1 MVAESPS
8 LSIAQ
13 IRRLADDLAQS
24 LWPLWQGW
32 PTLRQFKLR
41 DEAPL
46 AGMLVPA
53 IAAFAGRL
61 MTLTP
66 SPEQLAQLPA
76 ALGVFFA
83 DPDTAAALDRYA
95 AGQSEATDELLER
108 LLAAGLNGGLP
119 LRVYFGVA
127 LDTLLAAVEA
137 SLWREPPGPS
147 LEQGEETPPPPT
159 LFGDVS
165 PYLYA
170 DVKRFVVAYYDGGL
184 GRLELGRALAANG
197 ATVIY
202 EWEPAPMA
210 GESPGEL
217 AESAGPEE
225 GWASAEPDEPLESIG
240 DLAAESGGGAGGE
253 EPPAPP
259 AIVEP
264 LPPPPPPP
272 SRPAP
277 KPLTPEPT
285 APAETLVPLRLD
297 AALPARVVVGRAFD
311 LAVAVRRPESPPLA
325 PDDLARRESA
335 GFEAAWPAAAAF
347 IRLRLQ
353 VAAPECDI
361 LGGDSRDVRLPAGG
375 DGPPVYFQLT
385 PHRAGP
391 LSVVITVYQATD
403 WAGSTRLR
411 TEAGDEEPRGALAM
425 TVASAPL
432 ADAATQLVALRRAL
446 DDGYNDSELRDLC
459 FELGIDYEELSGD
472 NQSAKAREL
481 VLYAQRHN
489 LTAKLVEHVMRDR
502 PHLLIA
508 G

>member
-1 MVAESPS
+1 MDAINSR
-8 LSIAQ
+8 Q
-13 IRRLADDLAQS
+13 IEQWADILAQY
-24 LWPLWQGW
+24 LWPLLQGR
-32 PTLRQFKLR
+32 PTLRQFNMR

-46 AGMLVPA
+46 AGLLVPA

-76 ALGVFFA
+76 ALGAFFA

-95 AGQSEATDELLER
+95 AGQTEAADELLEG

-119 LRVYFGVA
+119 LRVYFSVA
-127 LDTLLAAVEA
+127 LDTLLAVAEA
-137 SLWREPPGPS
+137 SLWREPPGPP
-147 LEQGEETPPPPT
+147 LEQGEEPPSLPE
-159 LFGDVS
+159 LFGYVS

-170 DVKRFVVAYYDGGL
+170 DARRFVVAYDDGGL
-184 GRLELGRALAANG
+184 SRIELGRAVAADG
-197 ATVIY
+197 QTVIY

-210 GESPGEL
+210 GGPPEEL
-217 AESAGPEE
+217 AVSAGPDE
-225 GWASAEPDEPLESIG
+225 GWTGAEPGNPLESVG
-240 DLAAESGGGAGGE
+240 ETGSGNGTGE
-253 EPPAPP
+253 REEPPTPTAPPAVSEPEPLLPPAPP
-259 AIVEP
+259 P
-264 LPPPPPPP
+264 
-272 SRPAP
+272 PAP
-277 KPLTPEPT
+277 TEG
-285 APAETLVPLRLD
+285 LVALRLD
-297 AALPARVVVGRAFD
+297 AALPERVVVGRAFD
-311 LAVAVRRPESPPLA
+311 LAVAVKRPGSIPLA

-335 GFEAAWPAAAAF
+335 GFEAEWPAGASF
-347 IRLRLQ
+347 IRLRIQ

-361 LGGDSRDVRLPAGG
+361 HGGDSRAVRLPAGS

-385 PHRAGP
+385 PRRAGP
-391 LSVVITVYQATD
+391 LSVIITVYQEED
-403 WAGSTRLR
+403 WAGSARLR

-432 ADAATQLVALRRAL
+432 AAADVNHVTLRRAL

-459 FELGIDYEELSGD
+459 FELGIDYDDLSGD

-481 VLYAQRHN
+481 VSYAMRRN
-489 LTAKLVEHVMRDR
+489 LLARLVEHVMRDR